1 VLGFIVTRTPIF
13 KEGANV
19 LSTRF
24 AEVAEATEQ
33 SIPQDLI
40 SRALSTF
47 SDGLF
52 VIGKAPF
59 LGYGL
64 GVGTNAGAKLLLGQ
78 ATFLLMEGEW
88 PRIILESGPL
98 LGIAYLIWRLSL
110 AGRVLWLSIRSI
122 ISGNLLP
129 MLLFSSSIL
138 PMISGQFGQP
148 TILGFAVFVT
158 GLAVAAMQG
167 DGITPAASEPPRD
180 ERKRS
185 MKPVRGRSAY
195 AERLHG
201 PPPTPQPENGSVAR

>member
-1 VLGFIVTRTPIF
+1 KKWLLAVAGAALIIGISVSGSRSVVGACAVVIASLLLVIFLRPDVMNRFGQVLLAVVVLGFIVTRAPIF

-33 SIPQDLI
+33 SIPRDLI
-40 SRALSTF
+40 SRTLSTF
-47 SDGLF
+47 SDGVF

-88 PRIILESGPL
+88 PRIILESGPV
-98 LGIAYLIWRLSL
+98 LGIAYLVWRLGL
-110 AGRVLWLSIRSI
+110 VIRVLWLSIRSI

-129 MLLFSSSIL
+129 ILLFSSSIL
-138 PMISGQFGQP
+138 
-148 TILGFAVFVT
+148 
-158 GLAVAAMQG
+158 
-167 DGITPAASEPPRD
+167 
-180 ERKRS
+180 
-185 MKPVRGRSAY
+185 
-195 AERLHG
+195 
-201 PPPTPQPENGSVAR
+201 